1 MEAVPP
7 VNSALPR
14 RSGGG
19 AGVRTFRQTIGND
32 GTQSYGTTASG
43 VYGDPL
49 RYVRRVAI
57 RKPSETVGRKANW
70 GLRRAR
76 AMPARPP
83 DTLHPSIYL
92 AKRGLH

>member
-32 GTQSYGTTASG
+32 GTQSYGTKASG
-43 VYGDPL
+43 ST
-49 RYVRRVAI
+49 AI
-57 RKPSETVGRKANW
+57 PCAMFAGLQFANHRKRW
-70 GLRRAR
+70 
-76 AMPARPP
+76 
-83 DTLHPSIYL
+83 D
-92 AKRGLH
+92 AKLIGG